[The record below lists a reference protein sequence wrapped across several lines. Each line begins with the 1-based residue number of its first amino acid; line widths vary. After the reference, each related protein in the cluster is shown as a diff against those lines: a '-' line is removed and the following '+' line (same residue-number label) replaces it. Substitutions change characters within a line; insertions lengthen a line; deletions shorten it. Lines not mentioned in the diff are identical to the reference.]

1 MENVYSAKLDKG
13 KYEKI
18 NLSER
23 KDINIKELDLNDS
36 KVLDSIELNKADY
49 IKGLITSILFTTIA
63 ILIFFIPFTIN
74 GKPGQVLFG
83 VIYNTI
89 INVLGNFGLWMV
101 TLVLVANGLT
111 SVYGK
116 YISKKG
122 TKLYNYYEKD
132 SIIHPILYVIGG
144 IFAVIYSL
152 DVTTSFVGPSS
163 IVGSATGGAVI
174 PAVVVGVAWIIP
186 VGAFFIPFL
195 TEYGCI
201 DFVGVALEPLMRPL
215 FKAPGKSAV
224 DAVASFVGST
234 SMAVIITSRLYKSN
248 VYTQKEASI
257 ISTCFSA
264 VSVGYAVLVINTAGL
279 GEHFL
284 VVYFSSFALAFI
296 VASIVS
302 RLPPI
307 SKQKDMYFNGE
318 IQTREDA
325 FSEAKFEFKL
335 SVLKKAVDRAAKRA
349 YTSGN
354 IIYKIKES
362 LQGGILVIPKV
373 ITLLCSIG
381 MIGMLLAEYTQ
392 FFVWL
397 GYIFYPFIKILGVP
411 NAIDIAPSLPAG
423 ITDMFVPVL
432 IIKDRINE
440 IHIGARYFV
449 ASVAMVQIVFLG
461 ETIVVMMTTGIP
473 LKFKQLLII
482 FLQRTFVAMPFAA
495 LFMHIFF
502 M

>member
-1 MENVYSAKLDKG
+1 MENVYSGKLKKEEDG
-13 KYEKI
+13 KIY
-18 NLSER
+18 LSER
-23 KDINIKELDLNDS
+23 PDINVNDLDLNDS
-36 KVLDSIELNKADY
+36 KVLDSIVLSKKDY
-49 IKGLITSILFTTIA
+49 AKGAIMSALFTAVA
-63 ILIFFIPFTIN
+63 ILIFFIPFTID

-83 VIYNTI
+83 VIYSSI
-89 INVLGNFGLWMV
+89 IAALGNFGLWMV
-101 TLVLVANGLT
+101 TAVLVANGLT

-116 YISKKG
+116 YFAKKD
-122 TKLYNYYEKD
+122 TPLHNYYKTD
-132 SIIHPILYVIGG
+132 SIIHPILYLLGAV
-144 IFAVIYSL
+144 FAVVFSL
-152 DVTTSFVGPSS
+152 DATTAYVGPAA
-163 IVGSATGGAVI
+163 IVSDATGGAVI

-201 DFVGVALEPLMRPL
+201 DFFGVALEPLMRPL

-234 SMAVIITSRLYKSN
+234 SMAVIITSRLYKRN
-248 VYTQKEASI
+248 VYTEKEAAI

-279 GEHFL
+279 GEHFIL
-284 VVYFSSFALAFI
+284 VYFSSFALAFI
-296 VASIVS
+296 VASVVS
-302 RLPPI
+302 RIPPV
-307 SKQKDMYFNGE
+307 SRKRDVFYNGRV
-318 IQTREDA
+318 QTKEEA

-335 SVLKKAVDRAAKRA
+335 STLKKAVDRAAKRA

-354 IIYKIKES
+354 IFIKIKES
-362 LQGGILVIPKV
+362 LAGGVLVIPKV
-373 ITLLCSIG
+373 ITLLCAIG
-381 MIGMLLAEYTQ
+381 MTGMILAEYTP
-392 FFVWL
+392 FFTWL
-397 GYIFYPFIKILGVP
+397 GYIFYPVIKILGVP
-411 NAIDIAPSLPAG
+411 NAADIAPSMPAG

-440 IHIGARYFV
+440 IHIAARYFV
-449 ASVAMVQIVFLG
+449 SAVAMVQIVFLG

-473 LKFKQLLII
+473 LSFKELIVV